1 MNSTE
6 NDGASAEERH
16 EHMSEKE
23 KKLQALMKQQWTDGE
38 LLTGIKKAFDLFDE
52 QSSLL
57 QHSFENL
64 KKDLAR
70 ANQQLNEKNATLSEK
85 VEELHQMTGRLECI
99 LESIGDGVLVVD
111 PNLCVERTNPAF
123 LNLLE
128 KKRKEVERRAYS
140 EVMEDLGNPK
150 AIQEAIRKGK
160 VVFDQERVCRK
171 GDHTITVLAGI
182 APVRSTDGEIIG
194 AVEVLRDITP
204 LRLLQEKMQHQQRIA
219 ALGEMAASVA
229 HEIRNPLGTIEGFA
243 RLLKSDLDKDGFENH
258 SRMATKI
265 IAGVTNLNYVIT
277 NLLTYARPLSLQND
291 VFDVGM
297 LLASVEDLLGGIAA
311 QHGVVLEFK
320 QSGKMHTVSGD
331 IRQLRQVLVN
341 LGRNAVEACVG
352 REDGHVTIR
361 SEVRKRSALFT
372 VSDTGCGI
380 PKKDIHHV
388 FDPFF
393 TRKDAGTGLGLSLC
407 HKIVTAHGGE
417 ITVESQTGSGTEFT
431 VTIPQAGAAI

>member
-1 MNSTE
+1 
-6 NDGASAEERH
+6 
-16 EHMSEKE
+16 MSEKE
-23 KKLQALMKQQWTDGE
+23 KHLQDLMKQQWTDGQ
-38 LLTGIKKAFDLFDE
+38 LLAGIKKAFEIFDE

-70 ANQQLNEKNATLSEK
+70 ANRQLNEKNAALSEK

-128 KKRKEVERRAYS
+128 KKRKEVEKRAYS
-140 EVMEDLGNPK
+140 DVMEDLGNPK
-150 AIQEAIRKGK
+150 AIQEAIKKGK
-160 VVFDQERVCRK
+160 VVFDQERVRK
-171 GDHTITVLAGI
+171 TGDHTITVLAGI

-243 RLLKSDLDKDGFENH
+243 RLLRSDLDKDGLENH
-258 SRMATKI
+258 SRMAGKI

-291 VFDVGM
+291 TFDVSM
-297 LLASVEDLLGGIAA
+297 LLASVEDLLGGLAA
-311 QHGVVLEFK
+311 QHNVKLELK
-320 QSGKMHTVSGD
+320 HAGKTHTAGGD

-341 LGRNAVEACVG
+341 LGRNGIEACAG
-352 REDGHVTIR
+352 RENATVTIR
-361 SEVRKRSALFT
+361 SEIRKRSAVFT

-417 ITVESQTGSGTEFT
+417 ITVESQVGSGTEFT
-431 VTIPQAGAAI
+431 VTIPQVGAAT

>member
-1 MNSTE
+1 MN
-6 NDGASAEERH
+6 NNEEIV
-16 EHMSEKE
+16 ES
-23 KKLQALMKQQWTDGE
+23 LMKQHWTDGQ
-38 LLTGIKKAFDLFDE
+38 LLAGIKKAFDLFDE
-52 QSSLL
+52 QSGLL
-57 QHSFENL
+57 QRSFESL

-70 ANQQLNEKNATLSEK
+70 ANEQLNEKNAALSEK
-85 VEELHQMTGRLECI
+85 VDELHQMTGRLQCI

-128 KKRKEVERRAYS
+128 KKKKEVERRAYS
-140 EVMEDLGNPK
+140 DVMEELGNPK
-150 AIQEAIRKGK
+150 AIQDAIRKGS
-160 VVFDQERVCRK
+160 VVLDQERVRK
-171 GDHTITVLAGI
+171 TGEHSIVVLASV

-243 RLLKSDLDKDGFENH
+243 RLLKSDLDKDGLEHH

-291 VFDVGM
+291 TFDVS
-297 LLASVEDLLGGIAA
+297 LLLTSVEDLLSSLAA
-311 QHGVVLEFK
+311 QNHVTLELTHT
-320 QSGKMHTVSGD
+320 GKLHTATGD

-341 LGRNAVEACVG
+341 LGRNAIEACAG
-352 REDGHVTIR
+352 RENGRVTIR
-361 SEVRKRSALFT
+361 SDIKKRSAVFT
-372 VSDTGCGI
+372 VTDTGCGI
-380 PKKDIHHV
+380 PKKDINHI

-417 ITVESQTGSGTEFT
+417 ITAESQVGAGATFT
-431 VTIPQAGAAI
+431 VTIPQVGIPS

>member
-1 MNSTE
+1 MN
-6 NDGASAEERH
+6 NNEEIV
-16 EHMSEKE
+16 ES
-23 KKLQALMKQQWTDGE
+23 LMKQHWTDGQ
-38 LLTGIKKAFDLFDE
+38 LLAGIKKAFELFDE
-52 QSSLL
+52 QSGLL
-57 QHSFENL
+57 QRSFESL
-64 KKDLAR
+64 KKDLAK
-70 ANQQLNEKNATLSEK
+70 ANEQLNEKNIALSEK
-85 VEELHQMTGRLECI
+85 VDELHQMTGRLQCI

-128 KKRKEVERRAYS
+128 KKKKEVERRAYS
-140 EVMEDLGNPK
+140 DVMEELGNPK
-150 AIQEAIRKGK
+150 AIQDAIRKGS
-160 VVFDQERVCRK
+160 VVLDQERVRK
-171 GDHTITVLAGI
+171 TGEHAIVVLASV

-243 RLLKSDLDKDGFENH
+243 RLLKSDLDKDGLEHH

-291 VFDVGM
+291 TFDVS
-297 LLASVEDLLGGIAA
+297 LLLSSVEDLLNSLAA
-311 QHGVVLEFK
+311 QNHVTLELTHT
-320 QSGKMHTVSGD
+320 GKLHTATGD

-341 LGRNAVEACVG
+341 LGRNAIEACAG
-352 REDGHVTIR
+352 RENGRVTIR
-361 SEVRKRSALFT
+361 SDIKKRSAVFT
-372 VSDTGCGI
+372 VTDTGCGI
-380 PKKDIHHV
+380 PKKDINHI

-417 ITVESQTGSGTEFT
+417 IAAESQVGAGATFT
-431 VTIPQAGAAI
+431 VTIPQVGIPS

>member
-1 MNSTE
+1 MTE
-6 NDGASAEERH
+6 KQKN
-16 EHMSEKE
+16 
-23 KKLQALMKQQWTDGE
+23 LQALMKQQWTDGE
-38 LLTGIKKAFDLFDE
+38 LMAGIKKAFELFDE

-70 ANQQLNEKNATLSEK
+70 ANQQLNEKNAALSEK
-85 VEELHQMTGRLECI
+85 VDELHQMTGRLECI

-128 KKRKEVERRAYS
+128 KKRKEVEKRAYS

-160 VVFDQERVCRK
+160 VVFDQERVRK
-171 GDHTITVLAGI
+171 NGDHTITVLAGI

-243 RLLKSDLDKDGFENH
+243 RLLKSDLDKDGLENH

-291 VFDVGM
+291 LFDVSM
-297 LLASVEDLLGGIAA
+297 LLSSVEDLLGGLAA
-311 QHGVVLEFK
+311 QHGVALEFRHT
-320 QSGKMHTVSGD
+320 GKVHTVGGD

-341 LGRNAVEACVG
+341 LGRNAVEACAG
-352 REDGHVTIR
+352 RENGCVAIR
-361 SEVRKRSALFT
+361 SEVRKRSVCFT

-417 ITVESQTGSGTEFT
+417 ITVESQAGSGTEFT
-431 VTIPQAGAAI
+431 VIIPQVGAAT

>member
-1 MNSTE
+1 
-6 NDGASAEERH
+6 
-16 EHMSEKE
+16 MSDNEQIVE
-23 KKLQALMKQQWTDGE
+23 SLMKQQWTDGQ
-38 LLTGIKKAFDLFDE
+38 LLAGIKKAFEIFDE

-57 QHSFENL
+57 QQSFESL
-64 KKDLAR
+64 KKDLAK
-70 ANQQLNEKNATLSEK
+70 ANQLLNEKNADLSEK
-85 VEELHQMTGRLECI
+85 VEELHQMTGRLQCI

-123 LNLLE
+123 LSLLE
-128 KKRKEVERRAYS
+128 KKKKDVEKRAYS
-140 EVMEDLGNPK
+140 DVMEELGNPK
-150 AIQEAIRKGK
+150 AIQEAIKKGN
-160 VVFDQERVCRK
+160 VVLDQERVRK
-171 GDHTITVLAGI
+171 TGGHTITVLASV

-204 LRLLQEKMQHQQRIA
+204 LRLLQEKVQHQQRIA

-243 RLLKSDLDKDGFENH
+243 RLLKSDLDKDGLEHH

-291 VFDVGM
+291 TFDVSM
-297 LLASVEDLLGGIAA
+297 LLSSVEDLLNGLAA
-311 QHGVVLEFK
+311 QHHVELELTHA
-320 QSGKMHTVSGD
+320 GKLHTASGD

-341 LGRNAVEACVG
+341 LGRNAIEACAGMQNG
-352 REDGHVTIR
+352 RVTIR
-361 SEVRKRSALFT
+361 SDIKKRSAIFT
-372 VSDTGCGI
+372 VTDTGCGI
-380 PKKDIHHV
+380 PKKDINHI

-417 ITVESQTGSGTEFT
+417 IAAESQVGAGTTFT
-431 VTIPQAGAAI
+431 VTIPQVGVAS

>member
-1 MNSTE
+1 MN
-6 NDGASAEERH
+6 NNEEIV
-16 EHMSEKE
+16 ES
-23 KKLQALMKQQWTDGE
+23 LMKQHWTDGQ
-38 LLTGIKKAFDLFDE
+38 LLAGIKKAFELFDE
-52 QSSLL
+52 QSGLL
-57 QHSFENL
+57 QRSFESL
-64 KKDLAR
+64 KKDLAK
-70 ANQQLNEKNATLSEK
+70 ANEQLNEKNIALSEK
-85 VEELHQMTGRLECI
+85 VDELHQMTGRLQCI

-128 KKRKEVERRAYS
+128 KKKKEVERRAYS
-140 EVMEDLGNPK
+140 DVMEELGNPK
-150 AIQEAIRKGK
+150 AIQDAIRKGS
-160 VVFDQERVCRK
+160 VVLDQERVRK
-171 GDHTITVLAGI
+171 TGEHAIVVLASV

-243 RLLKSDLDKDGFENH
+243 RLLKSDLDKDGLEHH

-291 VFDVGM
+291 TFDVS
-297 LLASVEDLLGGIAA
+297 LLLSSVEDLLSSLAA
-311 QHGVVLEFK
+311 QNHVTLELTHT
-320 QSGKMHTVSGD
+320 GKLHTATGD

-341 LGRNAVEACVG
+341 LGRNAIEACAG
-352 REDGHVTIR
+352 RENGRVTIR
-361 SEVRKRSALFT
+361 SDIKKRSAVFT
-372 VSDTGCGI
+372 VTDTGCGI
-380 PKKDIHHV
+380 PKKDINHI

-417 ITVESQTGSGTEFT
+417 IAAESQVGAGATFT
-431 VTIPQAGAAI
+431 VTIPQVGIPS